1 MLRASRH
8 TPGPCVMTL
17 ACGSHASA
25 PRRAAPQVSLYTYG
39 LASPPNFNDVGH
51 FTQVRMLHT

>member
-1 MLRASRH
+1 
-8 TPGPCVMTL
+8 MTL